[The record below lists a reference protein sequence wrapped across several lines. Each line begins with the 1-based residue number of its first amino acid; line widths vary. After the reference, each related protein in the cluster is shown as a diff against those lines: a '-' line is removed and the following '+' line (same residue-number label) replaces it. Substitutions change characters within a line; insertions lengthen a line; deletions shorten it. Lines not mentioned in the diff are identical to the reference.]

1 MSQSPH
7 AIKSGVRDLAALLYP
22 AGETASAEERLIWRC
37 ARVQVDSS
45 DLAEIARAGSALDQV
60 GWERVV
66 AVAQSYGVEN
76 LLFTHIASAGLLSQV
91 PGALVERMRQ
101 WYGEVAISTRRL
113 EMALARVLPLLQAA
127 GAPVILVKG
136 LALSRRL
143 YGDIALRPISDIDL
157 IVHARDMDR
166 WTGALRVAGFSPAAG
181 KSERLGRHVLRFRE
195 MQFHD
200 AKGLMLETH
209 VEVCRYPA
217 YQRAFA
223 ADAIWAAA
231 RPLDDPYTPGLAL
244 APHDELSF
252 LCMHYAVQHR
262 IGRLIWLTDVAEIAR
277 RIPDA
282 QAWDALVEHVVTRRV
297 AAPVAVT
304 LARAQALL
312 GAPVPEG
319 PLERLRAAALTPA
332 ERRAWDAANREMSGL
347 RWYLSQMTVARAPL
361 ERATLLWNGASA
373 LARRGRR
380 QIRRPE
386 PGANHAG

>member
-1 MSQSPH
+1 MSQSPPEMS
-7 AIKSGVRDLAALLYP
+7 SGVGALEALLHP
-22 AGETASAEERLIWRC
+22 TGEFASAEERLLWRC
-37 ARVQVDSS
+37 ARVRVDAG
-45 DLAEIARAGSALDQV
+45 DLAEIARIGADLDQT

-66 AVAQSYGVEN
+66 ALAQANGVEN
-76 LLFTHIASAGLLSQV
+76 LLFTHIASAGLLDQV
-91 PGALVERMRQ
+91 PGALVGRMRQ
-101 WYGEVAISTRRL
+101 WYGEVAIYTRRL
-113 EMALARVLPLLQAA
+113 EVALARVLSLLQAA
-127 GAPVILVKG
+127 NAPVIVVKG
-136 LALSRRL
+136 LALTRRL
-143 YGDIALRPISDIDL
+143 YGEIALRPISDIDL
-157 IVHARDMDR
+157 IAQAKDMPR
-166 WTGALRVAGFSPAAG
+166 WTEALRAAGFAPAAG

-223 ADAIWAAA
+223 ARAIWSAA
-231 RPLDDPYTPGLAL
+231 RPLGGPYSWGLGLDPR
-244 APHDELSF
+244 DELSF

-282 QAWDALVEHVVTRRV
+282 RAWGALVEHVVSRRV

-304 LARAQALL
+304 LARARALL
-312 GAPVPEG
+312 DAPVPDAA
-319 PLERLRAAALTPA
+319 LERLRGAALTPA

-373 LARRGRR
+373 LARRGKR
-380 QIRRPE
+380 QIRRQEPE
-386 PGANHAG
+386 ADHAG